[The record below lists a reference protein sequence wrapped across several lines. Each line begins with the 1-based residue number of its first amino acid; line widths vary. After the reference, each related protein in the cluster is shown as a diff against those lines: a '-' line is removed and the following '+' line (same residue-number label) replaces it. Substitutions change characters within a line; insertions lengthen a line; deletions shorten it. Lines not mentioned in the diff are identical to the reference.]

1 MAVKYKRL
9 EITPELLDF
18 GSTIV
23 RVGQIASIGRAEQ
36 RPLRLV
42 GVPLI
47 LVSCLLLGYELAFNM
62 RAFTLSK
69 GSTGLWAACGALAI
83 GLFCLVYA
91 QRCLAITLAGG
102 SRVMLR
108 AGSQTFTDR
117 LIYEFRRAMTAAPG
131 SHLHIVVDLDE
142 EEFAAGVVDD
152 AGQHRVEGHVH
163 PGYPSA
169 GQPPQHHGPGTPIG
183 TPHVSGPGHL
193 GPPGPLGHAAPVNGV
208 HHAPPHWGM
217 NGAHR
222 GPEPGLAGPPAHAL
236 PMPAGQ
242 PRAAHGPAPGAHL
255 NGAMPAQPAGQ
266 PIWQP
271 HHVPPSRAPVPAGG
285 SHVPHDSGPA
295 AGSLAVAVSRAMP
308 PPPGRDLASLI
319 EFVARSD
326 IQHRDTLIELLKV
339 VEDHEAGGR
348 TSREDARAHWQSFAD
363 YVGKYLGNVDGLAHL
378 TERTGASLGGR
389 AA

>member
-1 MAVKYKRL
+1 MAVQYKRL

-23 RVGQIASIGRAEQ
+23 RVGQIASFGRVQ
-36 RPLRLV
+36 HRPLRLV

-47 LVSCLLLGYELAFNM
+47 LISCLLLGYEAVFNM
-62 RAFTLSK
+62 QAFSLSK

-91 QRCLAITLAGG
+91 QCCLAIILASG

-108 AGSQTFTDR
+108 VGSQGFTDR
-117 LIYEFRRAMTAAPG
+117 LIYELRRAMTAAPG

-142 EEFAAGVVDD
+142 EEFAAGATDD
-152 AGQHRVEGHVH
+152 AGQQRVEAHVH
-163 PGYPSA
+163 PGFPHGS
-169 GQPPQHHGPGTPIG
+169 QPPHHQAPGGPIGAPHGPTPVL
-183 TPHVSGPGHL
+183 H
-193 GPPGPLGHAAPVNGV
+193 GPPGQLGPAAAVNGT
-208 HHAPPHWGM
+208 PSQWGI
-217 NGAHR
+217 NGAHP
-222 GPEPGLAGPPAHAL
+222 GPAGSHAL

-242 PRAAHGPAPGAHL
+242 PRAAHGPPSGAPL
-255 NGAMPAQPAGQ
+255 NGAMPAQTPVQ
-266 PIWQP
+266 PNWQP
-271 HHVPPSRAPVPAGG
+271 HQVTPSRAPLPANGA
-285 SHVPHDSGPA
+285 HAPHDGGPA
-295 AGSLAVAVSRAMP
+295 LGSLAVAVSRVM
-308 PPPGRDLASLI
+308 PPPGRDLANLI

-339 VEDHEAGGR
+339 VEDHEKGGR

-363 YVGKYLGNVDGLAHL
+363 YVGKYLGNVEGLPQL
-378 TERTGASLGGR
+378 TERAGSSLGGR